1 MDKFIIAILPT
12 VLTLALAIVQSILV
26 RKVNSSITQREED
39 ARLAKESSEALK
51 SGVMALLGDS
61 IDRLCRKALLETD
74 LNALASDVEKIEHLN
89 KPYMALHGN
98 GVIKQEISSVHAY
111 YRDAL
116 KASSQSDV

>member
-26 RKVNSSITQREED
+26 RKVNNSIAQRESD
-39 ARLAKESSEALK
+39 ARSAKESSEALK

-74 LNALASDVEKIEHLN
+74 LNALASDIEKIEHLN

-98 GVIKQEISSVHAY
+98 GVIKQEISSVHEY
-111 YRDAL
+111 YKEML
-116 KASSQSDV
+116 KASSKTDV